1 MEISG
6 FERPLTAPEYGAKTA
21 QLVLD
26 IIQLHPNMH
35 DQHEFMY
42 CTQCDGCVIDCT
54 CTGLGGVALE
64 RSTCNTTLCIAG
76 WTQFIHEGR
85 VVDTNCTRCAVDETH
100 VGPCDEVISAARH
113 YLGLSH
119 EDADKLFYT
128 SNERAPVA
136 LGYVARGEPID
147 WNEVYNDA

>member
-21 QLVLD
+21 QLVLE
-26 IIQLHPNMH
+26 IIQLHPDMH
-35 DQHEFMY
+35 DQQEFMY
-42 CTQCDGCVIDCT
+42 CTECDGSVSDCV

-85 VVDTNCTRCAVDETH
+85 VVDSCTRCVVDNVHRGLHT
-100 VGPCDEVISAARH
+100 EVIHAAAR
-113 YLGLSH
+113 YLGLSLG
-119 EDADKLFYT
+119 DADKLFYA

-147 WNEVYNDA
+147 WDEVYAGA